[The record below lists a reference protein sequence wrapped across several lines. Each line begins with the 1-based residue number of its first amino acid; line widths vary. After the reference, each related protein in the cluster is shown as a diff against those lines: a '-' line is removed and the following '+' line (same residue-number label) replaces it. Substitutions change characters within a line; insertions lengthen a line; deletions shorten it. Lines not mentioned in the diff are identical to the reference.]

1 MKYKAVVK
9 KVNAILD
16 DYPGMKLTLR
26 QIFYRLVAEHEY
38 PNSKSKYTQLSTQL
52 VKARQKGDVDEDR
65 IEDRTRQFI
74 GEDYG
79 WESFDAFVSNRF
91 SSFFNSPIYYA
102 RKMWTSQPEFVI
114 AWIEKD
120 ALSTVISTIAKRY
133 NVITCPSRG
142 YASYTY
148 IKEALELLPP
158 DKEITIL
165 HLADHD
171 PSGID
176 MTRDLISRFSE
187 YTDQTI
193 SVERIALNYDQ
204 TQGYALPPN
213 PTKIADPRFA
223 TYLAEY
229 GPYCWELDAIEPTEL
244 QRLVTQAI
252 EKHIDF
258 EQWTRIQTREEQEN
272 EELEIMFF
280 EIKNLLEENGYNVPT
295 A

>member
-1 MKYKAVVK
+1 MKYPLVVR

-26 QIFYRLVAEHEY
+26 QIFYRLVAEHGY
-38 PNSKSKYTQLSTQL
+38 PNTKSKYSQLSTQL
-52 VKARQKGDVDEDR
+52 VKARQTGDVDEDR

-79 WESFDAFVSNRF
+79 WESYDAFVSNRF
-91 SSFFNSPIYYA
+91 SSFFNSPLYYG

-114 AWIEKD
+114 VWIEKD
-120 ALSTVISTIAKRY
+120 ALSTVVSTIAKRY

-148 IKEALELLPP
+148 IKEALELLPK

-165 HLADHD
+165 HFADHD

-187 YTDQTI
+187 YTNQTI

-204 TQGYALPPN
+204 TQEYALPPN
-213 PTKIADPRFA
+213 PTKTADPRFA
-223 TYLAEY
+223 SYLAEY

-258 EQWTRIQTREEQEN
+258 EQWTRIQTQEEQEN
-272 EELEIMFF
+272 AELETMFS
-280 EIKNLLEENGYNVPT
+280 EIKNLLTDNGYDVPPV
-295 A
+295 